1 MVSGSRFSGG
11 VGEAAR
17 GCRIPTVKFVFIC
30 SNSYGGWSVCNGRLV
45 RRRNYAGIDTGE
57 QLMNM
62 MTFRRYASRMGA
74 VAMCTAALC
83 SVPMMA
89 QGGGGGGRMQMTS
102 DQRVAAVDKA
112 VTLTDDQKVK
122 IKAIY
127 EADMKKMADMRAAQ
141 DPDMRTKMTAMRA
154 DENTQIKAL
163 LTDDQKPKFDAY
175 LASLPQGRGP
185 GGGGPPPAA
194 PPQ

>member
-1 MVSGSRFSGG
+1 MNMQT
-11 VGEAAR
+11 
-17 GCRIPTVKFVFIC
+17 I
-30 SNSYGGWSVCNGRLV
+30 
-45 RRRNYAGIDTGE
+45 RNYAARAGV
-57 QLMNM
+57 
-62 MTFRRYASRMGA
+62 
-74 VAMCTAALC
+74 VALCSAALC

-89 QGGGGGGRMQMTS
+89 QGGGGGMMRMTS

-112 VTLTDDQKVK
+112 VTLTDDQKTK

-127 EADMKKMADMRAAQ
+127 EADMKKMADLRAAQ
-141 DPDMRTKMTAMRA
+141 DPDMRTKMMAMRA

-175 LASLPQGRGP
+175 LASMPQGRGP
-185 GGGGPPPAA
+185 GGGGPPPAT

>member
-1 MVSGSRFSGG
+1 MNKTILKY
-11 VGEAAR
+11 AAR
-17 GCRIPTVKFVFIC
+17 
-30 SNSYGGWSVCNGRLV
+30 
-45 RRRNYAGIDTGE
+45 A
-57 QLMNM
+57 
-62 MTFRRYASRMGA
+62 GA
-74 VAMCTAALC
+74 VALCSAALC

-127 EADMKKMADMRAAQ
+127 EADMKKMADLRASQ
-141 DPDMRTKMTAMRA
+141 DPDMRTKMQAMRA

-163 LTDDQKPKFDAY
+163 LTDDQKPKFDAM
-175 LASLPQGRGP
+175 PQYGR
-185 GGGGPPPAA
+185 GGGGGQGGGQGAPPAGPPP
-194 PPQ
+194 QQ